1 MKTKPILIAGA
12 ACAALALGA
21 LGWFALGPGPMAFA
35 GGQTVKLSSYAGGKP
50 TGVPA
55 ELAGASLVERGKYLT
70 QAADCEVCHTAIGGA
85 PYAGGFAMNLPF
97 GAIYST
103 NITPDKETGIGAYS
117 DAEFLAAVRHG
128 IRRDGARLYP
138 AMPFTSYRYM
148 TDEDVLAIKAY
159 LFSRPAVRAPARANT
174 LGFPF
179 DQRPMLAAWSGLFSR
194 GETFEPNTERSLE
207 WNRGAY
213 LVEAMAHCAE
223 CHTPRSLTFAM
234 DNRRKFAGAVA
245 GGWQA
250 YNISSDR
257 EHGVGGWRDAEL
269 MAYLKNG
276 HAEGRGSAS
285 GPMGEVA
292 DFSLT
297 HLTDS
302 DVKAM
307 VAYLRTVPATGSGS
321 ASRKPGPAPDAPGE
335 GVASERGGLGEQVFA
350 GACASCHDWTGVS
363 PLMSYATLT
372 GGRAVNDP
380 NATNVAQTVI
390 AGVHRLPPNEQ
401 FMPGFGD
408 AYSDTEI
415 AAVANYVTARFGAKG
430 SRLTD
435 KDVAA
440 LRRQTAQ

>member
-12 ACAALALGA
+12 AVAALAAAA
-21 LGWFALGPGPMAFA
+21 LGWFATVPGPMDFA
-35 GGQTVKLSSYAGGKP
+35 DGKPVPLSAYAGAP

-55 ELAGASLVERGKYLT
+55 ELAGASLVARGEYLT
-70 QAADCEVCHTAIGGA
+70 RAADCEVCHTAIGGK

-103 NITPDKETGIGAYS
+103 NITPDRETGIGAYT
-117 DAEFLAAVRHG
+117 DQEFVAAVRHG
-128 IRRDGARLYP
+128 VRRDGARLYP

-148 TDEDVLAIKAY
+148 TDQDVLAIKAY
-159 LFSRPAVRAPARANT
+159 LFSLEPVRAPARANT

-179 DQRPMLAAWSGLFSR
+179 NQRPMLAAWSALFSR
-194 GETFEPNTERSLE
+194 DAQFEPNASQSAE

-213 LVEAMAHCAE
+213 LVEALAHCGE
-223 CHTPRSLTFAM
+223 CHTPRNLTFAM

-250 YNISSDR
+250 YNISSDKQA
-257 EHGVGGWRDAEL
+257 GIGGWRDEEL
-269 MAYLKNG
+269 LAYLAQG

-292 DFSLT
+292 DYSLV
-297 HLTDS
+297 HLTSS
-302 DVKAM
+302 DVRAM
-307 VAYLRTVPATGSGS
+307 AAYLRSAPATGSGS
-321 ASRKPGPAPDAPGE
+321 AARKDSPASASPKE
-335 GVASERGGLGEQVFA
+335 GVSDAANDLGRQVFA

-363 PLMSYATLT
+363 PLMSYATFT
-372 GGRAVNDP
+372 GARSVNDP
-380 NATNVAQTVI
+380 NATNVAQVVI
-390 AGVHRLPPNEQ
+390 SGVHRLAPNEQ
-401 FMPGFGD
+401 FMPAFGGS
-408 AYSDTEI
+408 YSDTEI

-430 SRLTD
+430 SQLTA
-435 KDVAA
+435 KDVAE